1 MEKLLFVMSEI
12 MKANTFEDATRQQ
25 ALEIISTMCES
36 NAFLMKKY
44 QGKLQSEVF
53 PAAVVMLTQVENEDD
68 LEAWMETPDEDV
80 LASNDPS
87 SVAAEAISRM
97 AEDLGEKVTIAS
109 TT

>member
-1 MEKLLFVMSEI
+1 MSEI

-53 PAAVVMLTQVENEDD
+53 PAAVVMLTQVEIEDD